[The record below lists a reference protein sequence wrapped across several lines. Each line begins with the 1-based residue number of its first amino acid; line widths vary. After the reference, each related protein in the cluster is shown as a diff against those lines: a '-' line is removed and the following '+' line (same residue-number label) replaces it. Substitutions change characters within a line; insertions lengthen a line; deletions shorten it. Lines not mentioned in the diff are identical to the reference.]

1 MHPPL
6 AALLWLIFA
15 PPLALLG
22 GRIGVALAALG
33 ALAALLAGPAL
44 AAAQAILLGGAA
56 AVALAFLTRPAQ
68 REHLGA
74 LTWCALVTLPW
85 WAPAHPALW
94 RLWPGAALA
103 HENWDPARG
112 ALLYES
118 WGSAMA
124 LPEVSFLAAGTAW
137 LAAAVAA
144 RALAARMAQRHA
156 RSAPG
161 SHA

>member
-6 AALLWLIFA
+6 AALTWLIFA
-15 PPLALLG
+15 PPIALLG
-22 GRIGVALAALG
+22 GRAGIAIAALG

-56 AVALAFLTRPAQ
+56 ALALAFLTRPAQ

-74 LTWCALVTLPW
+74 LLWAALVTLPW

-94 RLWPGAALA
+94 RLWPAAALA
-103 HENWDPARG
+103 GERWDPARG
-112 ALLYES
+112 GLLYEK

-124 LPEVSFLAAGTAW
+124 LPVVDFLPVWLAW
-137 LAAAVAA
+137 LAAALAA
-144 RALAARMAQRHA
+144 RALAVRMAQRHA
-156 RSAPG
+156 GSAPG
-161 SHA
+161 SPA